1 MARKSSYL
9 ISGLA
14 AMAAMIV
21 ALPAAEGI
29 GAAKKEASPLVQVN
43 RASKGNRLVH
53 PLTVVVRKP
62 AVRAPREP
70 ISMRE
75 PVPPPA
81 KPEGKPQKIMDGCEP
96 LFSPVVVPSMAHLA
110 GRCVG

>member
-1 MARKSSYL
+1 MAPKSSYL

-14 AMAAMIV
+14 AIAVMIV
-21 ALPAAEGI
+21 ALPAAKGI
-29 GAAKKEASPLVQVN
+29 GAAKKEPPPLVQVN
-43 RASKGNRLVH
+43 RASKGDRWVE
-53 PLTVVVRKP
+53 PRTIAVRKAP
-62 AVRAPREP
+62 AAAPRDP

-75 PVPPPA
+75 PVPPA
-81 KPEGKPQKIMDGCEP
+81 KPQTKPQKIMDGCEP